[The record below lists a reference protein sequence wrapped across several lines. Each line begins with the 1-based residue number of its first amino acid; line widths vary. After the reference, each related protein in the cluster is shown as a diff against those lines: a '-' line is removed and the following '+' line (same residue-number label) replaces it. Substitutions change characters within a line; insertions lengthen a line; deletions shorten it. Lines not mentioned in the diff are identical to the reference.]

1 MFLGACFLDLF
12 PEVKE
17 TMGDA
22 IQALGLETEFPI
34 PEFVMVYGLFVVLMT
49 EQVVVQFQERGHAPA
64 LGGE

>member
-1 MFLGACFLDLF
+1 
-12 PEVKE
+12 
-17 TMGDA
+17 MGDA